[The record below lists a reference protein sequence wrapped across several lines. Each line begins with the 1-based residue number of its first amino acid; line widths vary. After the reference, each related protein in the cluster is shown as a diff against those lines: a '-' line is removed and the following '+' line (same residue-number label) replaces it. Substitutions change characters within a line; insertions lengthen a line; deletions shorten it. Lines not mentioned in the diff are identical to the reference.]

1 MGIFSIALQAALG
14 FAKAVISA
22 KKGNL
27 KTSISLT
34 KKTKDGKTTLKS
46 MDELV
51 YEVVESAY
59 GNYIRGKTTT
69 MARFVGHLAAAMSPQ
84 EQIKQLMEA
93 GARPIDFAIVTIT
106 TEFLS
111 QKRDK
116 EKTIEIN
123 QKNIEKRLNVSKP
136 IQDLGVIWNRF
147 WGYEDNA
154 PIAGQPIYDTIEL
167 FHNAKESLNDF
178 SDYLEE
184 MISRVSKRTKNA
196 LVESVEEDVPQ
207 FLKGFVGKPIE
218 DNELNFGE
226 KIGSVMG
233 GALIDGLGGSVEGCL
248 IMITSPIDT

>member
-27 KTSISLT
+27 KTSVSLT

-51 YEVVESAY
+51 YEVVQSAY

-69 MARFVGHLAAAMSPQ
+69 MARFVGHPAAAMSPQ

-147 WGYEDNA
+147 WGMRIMLLLRDN
-154 PIAGQPIYDTIEL
+154 L
-167 FHNAKESLNDF
+167 FMTL
-178 SDYLEE
+178 
-184 MISRVSKRTKNA
+184 
-196 LVESVEEDVPQ
+196 
-207 FLKGFVGKPIE
+207 
-218 DNELNFGE
+218 
-226 KIGSVMG
+226 
-233 GALIDGLGGSVEGCL
+233 
-248 IMITSPIDT
+248 

>member
-51 YEVVESAY
+51 YEVVQSAY

-69 MARFVGHLAAAMSPQ
+69 MARFVGHPVAAMSPQ

-196 LVESVEEDVPQ
+196 LVESVEEDAPQ

-218 DNELNFGE
+218 DKELNFGG